1 MTLTVKQYRA
11 VREIEYMSKKIGTV
25 VVHKRSKFSGDKNYT
40 YISGHSL
47 VTLKSLEKKG
57 YIELDCECDRS
68 ACIDGESGHMIICTY
83 TAKII
88 KTNKE

>member
-1 MTLTVKQYRA
+1 MQLTCRQYKALRH
-11 VREIEYMSKKIGTV
+11 IEFMSKKIETV
-25 VVHKRSKFSGDKNYT
+25 IVHKRSRFSGDKNYT

-57 YIELDCECDRS
+57 YIEINCECDRS

-83 TAKII
+83 TAKLI
-88 KTNKE
+88 KNKG